1 MYLTHLSLTN
11 FRLFSRLDMDLPR
24 RVLLLLGAN
33 AQGKTSLLEAIYYL
47 ATFTS
52 FHAQSDR
59 QLLNF
64 IATREN
70 LSVARLVAHYQRGER
85 AHHLEARLIQDS
97 NGNGGARLRKEVLLD
112 GVKTP
117 PGQVIG
123 HFNAVI
129 FLPQMTGILEDGPEE
144 RRRYLNL
151 TISQANPAYAHA
163 LADYNQALTQRNA
176 LLKLLNERG
185 GDRSQ
190 LDYWDELLA
199 SRAALLINTRVD
211 VIQQLEELA
220 KRVHERLTGS
230 GEVLRMVYQP
240 SYDPLPSPQGQ
251 IALPLQVQAQRNG
264 LTQEK
269 VKQGF
274 IDRLTQIRAEE
285 IARGVTTIGPHRDE
299 MRVLSNGIDLT
310 DFGSRGQIRTA
321 LLSLKLAEVD
331 WLKQKT
337 GQWPV
342 LLLDETLAELD
353 TQRRAYLLKYLE
365 NAEQVLLTTTDMNLF
380 PHDFRDKC
388 ERWQVVEGNIEKLAA
403 ED

>member
-1 MYLTHLSLTN
+1 
-11 FRLFSRLDMDLPR
+11 
-24 RVLLLLGAN
+24 
-33 AQGKTSLLEAIYYL
+33 
-47 ATFTS
+47 
-52 FHAQSDR
+52 
-59 QLLNF
+59 
-64 IATREN
+64 
-70 LSVARLVAHYQRGER
+70 LSVARLVAQFQRGER
-85 AHHLEARLIQDS
+85 SHRLEVRLIQDS

-112 GVKTP
+112 GVKIP

-123 HFNAVI
+123 QFNAVI
-129 FLPQMTGILEDGPEE
+129 FLPQMTGIIEDGPEE

-151 TISQANPAYAHA
+151 TISQANPAYARA

-185 GDRSQ
+185 GDRAQ
-190 LDYWDELLA
+190 LDYWDEILA
-199 SRAALLINTRVD
+199 SRAALLITTRAD
-211 VIQQLEELA
+211 IIQELEGEA

-230 GEVLRMVYQP
+230 AEVLRLVYQP
-240 SYDPLPSPQGQ
+240 SYDPLPAPQGQ
-251 IALPLQVQAQRNG
+251 FALPMPVQVHRTG
-264 LTQEK
+264 LTQDK
-269 VKQGF
+269 VKLGF
-274 IDRLTQIRAEE
+274 ITRLFEVRNEE

-299 MRVLSNGIDLT
+299 MRIFCNGIDLT

-353 TQRRAYLLKYLE
+353 TQRRAYLLDYLD

-388 ERWQVVEGNIEKLAA
+388 ERWQVADGNVEKLAA

>member
-1 MYLTHLSLTN
+1 MHLTHISLTN
-11 FRLFSRLDMDLPR
+11 FRLFSRLDMNVPR
-24 RVLLLLGAN
+24 RILLLLGAN

-52 FHAQSDR
+52 FHAQNDR

-64 IATREN
+64 IATRES
-70 LSVARLVAHYQRGER
+70 LAVARLVAQYTRAER
-85 AHHLEARLIQDS
+85 AHRLEVRLIQDS

-117 PGQVIG
+117 PAQVIG
-123 HFNAVI
+123 QFNAVI
-129 FLPQMTGILEDGPEE
+129 FLPQMTGIIEDGPEE

-151 TISQANPAYAHA
+151 TISQSSPAYTRA
-163 LADYNQALTQRNA
+163 LADYNQALIQRNA

-190 LDYWDELLA
+190 LDYWDEILA
-199 SRAALLINTRVD
+199 TRAALLITTRAE
-211 VIQQLEELA
+211 VIQELEGIA

-230 GEVLRMVYQP
+230 TEVLRLVYQP
-240 SYDPLPSPQGQ
+240 SYDPLPTPQGQ
-251 IALPLQVQAQRNG
+251 FTLPMRVQVQRTG

-269 VKQGF
+269 VKLGF
-274 IDRLTQIRAEE
+274 ITRLSEVRAEE
-285 IARGVTTIGPHRDE
+285 IARGITTIGPHRDE
-299 MRVLSNGIDLT
+299 MRILSNGIDLT

-331 WLKQKT
+331 WLKEKT

-353 TQRRAYLLKYLE
+353 IRRRAYLLDYLE
-365 NAEQVLLTTTDMNLF
+365 SAEQVLLTTTDMNLF
-380 PHDFRDKC
+380 PHDFREKC
-388 ERWQVVEGNIEKLAA
+388 ERWQVVEGNVEQLAA
-403 ED
+403 DE

>member
-11 FRLFSRLDMDLPR
+11 FRLFSRLDMDVPR
-24 RVLLLLGAN
+24 RILLLMGSN
-33 AQGKTSLLEAIYYL
+33 AQGKTSLLEAIYYM

-59 QLLNF
+59 QLVNF
-64 IATREN
+64 IATRED
-70 LSVARLVAHYQRGER
+70 LAVARMVAEYKRDDRSHRMEV
-85 AHHLEARLIQDS
+85 RLIQDS

-117 PGQVIG
+117 PSQVIG

-129 FLPQMTGILEDGPEE
+129 FLPQMISILEGGPEE

-151 TISQANPAYAHA
+151 AIAQSQPAYTRA
-163 LADYNQALTQRNA
+163 LSEYNQALTQRNA
-176 LLKLLNERG
+176 LLKMLNERG
-185 GDRSQ
+185 GDISQ
-190 LDYWDELLA
+190 LNYWDEILA
-199 SRAALLINTRVD
+199 SRGAVLISTRVEA
-211 VIQQLEELA
+211 IQELEQIA
-220 KRVHERLTGS
+220 KRIHEKLTGS
-230 GEVLRMVYQP
+230 AEVIRMIYQP
-240 SYDPLPSPQGQ
+240 SYDPLPPPQGQ
-251 IALPLQVQAQRNG
+251 ISLPIQVQVQRNG
-264 LTQEK
+264 LTNEK
-269 VKQGF
+269 IKLGF
-274 IDRLTQIRAEE
+274 IARLNELRSEE
-285 IARGVTTIGPHRDE
+285 VARGMTTIGPHRDE
-299 MRVLSNGIDLT
+299 MRVLCNGIDLT
-310 DFGSRGQIRTA
+310 DFGSRGQLRTA

-365 NAEQVLLTTTDMNLF
+365 NAEQALLTTTDMNLF

-388 ERWQVVEGNIEKLAA
+388 ERWQVVGGNVEHLTS
-403 ED
+403 DD

>member
-1 MYLTHLSLTN
+1 
-11 FRLFSRLDMDLPR
+11 
-24 RVLLLLGAN
+24 
-33 AQGKTSLLEAIYYL
+33 
-47 ATFTS
+47 
-52 FHAQSDR
+52 
-59 QLLNF
+59 
-64 IATREN
+64 
-70 LSVARLVAHYQRGER
+70 
-85 AHHLEARLIQDS
+85 
-97 NGNGGARLRKEVLLD
+97 LRKEVLLD

-144 RRRYLNL
+144 RRKYLNL
-151 TISQANPAYAHA
+151 CISQANPAYARA

-176 LLKLLNERG
+176 LLKLLNDRG
-185 GDRSQ
+185 GDREQ
-190 LDYWDELLA
+190 LNYWDEII
-199 SRAALLINTRVD
+199 AARGSLLITTRAD
-211 VIQQLEELA
+211 VIQELEVVA

-230 GEVLRMVYQP
+230 SEVLRLVYQP
-240 SYDPLPSPQGQ
+240 SYDPLPTPEGQ
-251 IALPLQVQAQRNG
+251 FSLPLQVQVQRNG

-274 IDRLTQIRAEE
+274 LARLSEVRVEE

-299 MRVLSNGIDLT
+299 MRVFSNGVDLT
-310 DFGSRGQIRTA
+310 DYGSRGQIRTA
-321 LLSLKLAEVD
+321 LLSLKLAEVN

-353 TQRRAYLLKYLE
+353 TRRRAYLLAYLE
-365 NAEQVLLTTTDMNLF
+365 DAEQVLLTTTDMNLF
-380 PHDFRDKC
+380 PHDFRSKC
-388 ERWQVVEGNIEKLAA
+388 ERWQVSDGSVEKLAT

>member
-1 MYLTHLSLTN
+1 MHLTHISLTN
-11 FRLFSRLDMDLPR
+11 FRLFSRLDMNVPR
-24 RVLLLLGAN
+24 RILLLLGAN

-52 FHAQSDR
+52 FHAQNDR

-64 IATREN
+64 IATRES
-70 LSVARLVAHYQRGER
+70 LAVARLVAQYTRAER
-85 AHHLEARLIQDS
+85 AHRLEVRMIQDS

-117 PGQVIG
+117 PAQVIG
-123 HFNAVI
+123 QFNAVI
-129 FLPQMTGILEDGPEE
+129 FLPQMTGIIEDGPEE

-151 TISQANPAYAHA
+151 TISQSNPAYTRA

-190 LDYWDELLA
+190 LDYWDEILA
-199 SRAALLINTRVD
+199 ARAALLITTRAV
-211 VIQQLEELA
+211 VIQELEEIA

-230 GEVLRMVYQP
+230 KEVLRLNYQP
-240 SYDPLPSPQGQ
+240 SYDPLPAPQGQ
-251 IALPLQVQAQRNG
+251 FALPMQVQAQRSG
-264 LTQEK
+264 LSQEK

-274 IDRLTQIRAEE
+274 TARLAELRAEE
-285 IARGVTTIGPHRDE
+285 IARGITTIGPHRDE

-331 WLKQKT
+331 WLKEKS

-353 TQRRAYLLKYLE
+353 TQRRAYLLDYLG

-380 PHDFRDKC
+380 PHDFREKC
-388 ERWQVVEGNIEKLAA
+388 ERWRVVEGSVTQLGA